1 MPASAVARDPRF
13 LEGIAAFNAGA
24 FFEAHEIWE
33 VLWDDCE
40 GETKRFVQALVQL
53 AAGYHKLEIGVRGG
67 AVKLL
72 GRALTTLLEVRGAVA
87 PIPLA
92 PLCAVVRTH
101 RDQLVSGAELAASDA
116 PRLEVTS

>member
-13 LEGIAAFNAGA
+13 LSGVADFNAGA
-24 FFEAHEIWE
+24 FFEAHEAWE
-33 VLWDDCE
+33 ALWNDSE

-72 GRALTTLLEVRGAVA
+72 GRALAGLANASPALVPFA
-87 PIPLA
+87 LA
-92 PLCAVVRTH
+92 PLEATVRAH
-101 RDQLVSGAELAASDA
+101 RDLLVSGGSVEISSA
-116 PRLEVTS
+116 PRLEVLG